1 MVTLM
6 TWFPSF
12 AGDKA
17 LSDMRMLRR
26 EREKERSAVFPLDEV
41 ICHIHRELIAL
52 LEAMYNQS
60 F

>member
-1 MVTLM
+1 M